1 VLINSPHPA
10 AEVWDRLAREVQ
22 QQVLDKELDL
32 WVVDASAVARGA
44 GIGGRINT
52 VMQACFFAISG
63 VLPLEEAMPRLTDA
77 VRSSYGKR
85 GSVVVERNL
94 AAIAA
99 ATDQL
104 EQVPV
109 PADLTATHGRRPV
122 VPEEVPEFV
131 ERVTARMLAGQ
142 GDLLPVSALP
152 VDGSFPTGTAA
163 FEKRTIAA
171 EIPIWEPDLCIDC
184 GKCTIVC
191 PHAAI
196 RMGVYDPAENAEGEG
211 AAELPAKGYRN
222 RERPGLSLTIQ
233 VAPDDCTGCGVC
245 VAQCPAFD
253 RSEVRRKAINMKPI
267 GEHLEVE
274 RARWEAFTS
283 LTPADT
289 ATWNPGT
296 VKTSQMRQP
305 LMEFSGACSGCGE
318 TPYLKLVTQL
328 FGDRLLIANATGCS
342 SIYGGNLP
350 TTPYTVNSE
359 GRGPAWSN
367 SLFEDNAEFGL
378 GMRLAFERQQ
388 TTALSLM
395 AELEAFLGLDLVG
408 RVAGGYTAGDDA
420 GIRRQR
426 ENVAELVARLTPIA
440 GEDPRAAALIDL
452 SSALVRRTF
461 WIIGGD
467 GWAYDIGY
475 GGLDHVLASGR
486 DVNVLVMDTEVYSN
500 TGGQQSKATPRG
512 AVAKFAAAGKGLHK
526 KDLGLDAMA
535 YGDVYVAQVA
545 LGANET
551 QTVKALAE
559 AEAHTGPSLVI
570 AYSTCIAHGFDM
582 SESMNHQK
590 LAVTSGHWPLYRYRP
605 TATDTEPFQL
615 DSKAPSIPYADFARK
630 EARFGMLFR
639 TDPHR
644 AKELLERSEADIA
657 ERWRY
662 YEQLAGMSRA
672 APPPDPAGRRAKLAQ
687 EGESDE

>member
-1 VLINSPHPA
+1 VLVNSPHPA
-10 AEVWDRLAREVQ
+10 GEVWAQLPIEVQ
-22 QQVLDKELDL
+22 QHVLAKDLEL
-32 WVVDASAVARGA
+32 WAVDASRVARQA

-52 VMQACFFAISG
+52 VMQACFFAISE
-63 VLPLEEAMPRLTDA
+63 VLPLAEAMPRLTEA
-77 VRSSYGKR
+77 VRKTYGKR
-85 GSVVVERNL
+85 GTVVVERNL

-99 ATDQL
+99 ATEAL
-104 EQVPV
+104 HKVPIPEV
-109 PADLTATHGRRPV
+109 ATATHHLRPA
-122 VPEEVPEFV
+122 VPDHVPEFV
-131 ERVTARMLAGQ
+131 ERVTGRMLAGE
-142 GDLLPVSALP
+142 GDLLPVSAMP

-171 EIPIWEPDLCIDC
+171 KIPIWEPDLCIDC

-196 RMGVYDPAENAEGEG
+196 RMGVFDPAENPG
-211 AAELPAKGYRN
+211 AADLPAKGYRN

-245 VAQCPAFD
+245 VNQCPAFD
-253 RSEVRRKAINMKPI
+253 KSEVRRKAINMRPI

-274 RARWEAFTS
+274 RGRWDTFLA
-283 LTPADT
+283 LTPADP
-289 ATWNPGT
+289 ATWSPDT

-318 TPYLKLVTQL
+318 TPYLKLITQL
-328 FGDRLLIANATGCS
+328 FGDRLLVANATGCS

-350 TTPYTVNSE
+350 TTPYTVNAA

-388 TTALSLM
+388 TTALALLG
-395 AELEAFLGLDLVG
+395 ELEPVLGLELVG

-420 GIRRQR
+420 GIRAQR
-426 ENVAELVARLTPIA
+426 AAVAELVDRLSGIA
-440 GEDPRAAALIDL
+440 ESDPRAAALIDL
-452 SSALVRRTF
+452 SSALVRRSF
-461 WIIGGD
+461 WIVGGD

-486 DVNVLVMDTEVYSN
+486 DVNILVMDTEVYSN

-526 KDLGLDAMA
+526 KDLGLEAMA
-535 YGDVYVAQVA
+535 YGDVYVAQVS

-551 QTVKALAE
+551 QTVKALVE
-559 AEAHTGPSLVI
+559 AEAHNGPSLVI
-570 AYSTCIAHGFDM
+570 AYSTCIAHGIDM
-582 SESMNHQK
+582 AESMIHQK
-590 LAVTSGHWPLYRYRP
+590 RAVASGHWPIYRYRP
-605 TATDTEPFQL
+605 AAGDGSPFQL
-615 DSKAPSIPYADFARK
+615 DCKPPSIPFADFAGK
-630 EARFGMLFR
+630 EARFSMLFR
-639 TDPHR
+639 SDPHR
-644 AKELLERSEADIA
+644 AKELLARSEADIA
-657 ERWRY
+657 ERWKY
-662 YEQLAGMSRA
+662 YEQLAGMSRS
-672 APPPDPAGRRAKLAQ
+672 APQPDPDGPRARRMD